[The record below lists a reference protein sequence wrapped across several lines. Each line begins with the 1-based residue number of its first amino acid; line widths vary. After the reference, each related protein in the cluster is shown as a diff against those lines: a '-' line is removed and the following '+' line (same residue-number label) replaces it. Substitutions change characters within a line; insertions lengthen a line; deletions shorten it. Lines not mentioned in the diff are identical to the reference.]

1 MNTETQ
7 APKPTIPLKF
17 TLNGK
22 PVETLITPGQFLLDV
37 VRLQFGLT
45 AAKHGCDIG
54 ICGACT
60 LIVNGKAVKACIY
73 AAEKAQ
79 GAEVWTL
86 EGLSD
91 EQYLDPLQDAW
102 LRHGASQCGY
112 STPGMIMAA
121 KALLLKNPDPTR
133 EDIIKALSGNL
144 CRCTGYQQ
152 IVDAVLEAAE
162 MIRKGIQKVPL
173 KEETSSAVIGKGAYS
188 KDTLDKVTGHCKFT
202 DDVDWKDALWAQ
214 VARSTQPHALLGEID
229 TSKAKEYPGV
239 VAVFTHADIPGSKRY
254 GKAIR
259 DQSVL
264 AFRKVRHIGEP
275 VALIVAETREAAAEA
290 AKLVRIEYTPLPH
303 VFDCEEALRPEAPV
317 IHDEPEAIQ
326 DFVHEQWLNPRQ
338 TGTFPPNV
346 LYYFP
351 IRKGNI
357 EEGFAQSDL
366 IVERTYRTPWI
377 EHACMEYEAAIA
389 IPDADGGIRVS
400 APTQNVFLDRREICD
415 VLGIPKE
422 KVRIIQL
429 PMGAAYG
436 KREDMFGQLQV
447 SLAAWL
453 LKKPVKMVYT
463 REETFAWT
471 TKRYPMAM
479 KYKTGVTKE
488 GKILAFE
495 ATLLVEKGAYAS
507 WGPSGLRKSVV
518 HAAGPYEIP
527 NIKVDGYSIYTN
539 NIPTGPMRGFGATE
553 VAFAHETHIDNI
565 ARELGMDPVEFRKKN
580 LIPSGGKTATGQIL
594 NVACTPQDTLEAAIK
609 KLEELPPLPPPAQP
623 HIKRGRGLATMMYG
637 IGYGHG
643 IPDIGSAVCEL
654 MGDGTLMVKT
664 SAVDYGQGLL
674 TAFSQIAA
682 QTAGVPFN
690 HVQIITGDTQETPD
704 SGSSVATRQTHV
716 SGNAVRIAA
725 EKLKIA
731 ILEQAGKIVG
741 LPAEELSIKDGYI
754 SKGER
759 NLLTLRELAKKLA
772 SEGIFLKKQGRF
784 KAKTTALD
792 ISCGQGDAY
801 WPYAFGTQIVELDVD
816 TQTGKVALQR
826 IIAAHNV
833 GKVLNPNNVLG
844 QIYGG
849 ISQGIGMALMEEFKF
864 EEGKPAS
871 LNFDTYRIP
880 RTLHMPPME
889 AVIMEIPE
897 VTGPYGAIG
906 IGEPSTVPTA
916 PAIINAIAQATGKE
930 FNSLPVTKE
939 TILKAISE

>member
-1 MNTETQ
+1 MTKEIQPSQT
-7 APKPTIPLKF
+7 PITLRF
-17 TLNGK
+17 RLNGK
-22 PVETLITPGQFLLDV
+22 PVETLIKPGDFLLEV
-37 VRLQFGLT
+37 IRTHFGLT

-54 ICGACT
+54 LCGACT
-60 LIVNGKAVKACIY
+60 MIINGKSVKTCIY

-79 GAEVWTL
+79 NAEVWTL

-91 EQYLDPLQDAW
+91 KDFLDPLQDAW

-121 KALLLKNPDPTR
+121 KALLLKNPNPSR
-133 EDIIKALSGNL
+133 EEVIQSLSGNL

-152 IVDAVLEAAE
+152 IVDAVLEAARIMRE
-162 MIRKGIQKVPL
+162 GIQKVPI
-173 KEETSSAVIGKGAYS
+173 KEELSSVVLGKSSFS

-202 DDVDWKDALWAQ
+202 DDHPWEGALWAQ
-214 VARSTQPHALLGEID
+214 VARSPQAHAWIENID
-229 TSKAKEYPGV
+229 ISEARKLPGV
-239 VAVFTHADIPGSKRY
+239 VAVYTHEDIPGSKLY

-275 VALIVAETREAAAEA
+275 VALIVAQTRETACQAAQ
-290 AKLVRIEYTPLPH
+290 LVKVDYTPLPA
-303 VFDCEEALRPEAPV
+303 VFDCEEALKPDSPV
-317 IHDEPEAIQ
+317 IHDEPEAFQ
-326 DFVHEQWLNPRQ
+326 DFVHEQWMNPRKS
-338 TGTFPPNV
+338 GGFPLNV

-351 IRKGNI
+351 IRKGNL
-357 EEGFAQSDL
+357 EEGFNQSDL

-389 IPDADGGIRVS
+389 IPDTEDGIRVS
-400 APTQNVFLDRREICD
+400 APTQNVFLDRREIAD

-422 KVRIIQL
+422 KVRVIQL

-471 TKRYPMAM
+471 TKRYPMTM

-507 WGPSGLRKSVV
+507 WGPSGLRKSTV

-527 NIKVDGYSIYTN
+527 HVKIDGYSIYTN
-539 NIPTGPMRGFGATE
+539 NVPAGPMRGFGATE
-553 VAFAHETHIDNI
+553 VGFAHEAHMDNI

-580 LIPSGGKTATGQIL
+580 LIPAGGKTVTGQIL
-594 NVACTPQDTLEAAIK
+594 NVACTPEDTLNAALK
-609 KLEELPPLPPPAQP
+609 KLQELPPLPEPDKPF
-623 HIKRGRGLATMMYG
+623 IKRGRGLATMMYG

-654 MGDGTLMVKT
+654 LPDGSLLVKT

-682 QTAGVPFN
+682 ETTGVPLS

-704 SGSSVATRQTHV
+704 SGSSVATRQTYV

-725 EKLKIA
+725 AKLQEA
-731 ILEQAGKIVG
+731 ILGHAAKLAELPVGELRLSDGKITHG
-741 LPAEELSIKDGYI
+741 KKILF
-754 SKGER
+754 
-759 NLLTLRELAKKLA
+759 TLKELAKKAA

-784 KAKTTALD
+784 KAKTTPLD
-792 ISCGQGDAY
+792 TASGQGDAY
-801 WPYAFGTQIVELDVD
+801 WPYAFGTQIVELDLD
-816 TQTGKVALQR
+816 TQTGKVTLQR

-833 GKVLNPNNVLG
+833 GKALNPNNVLG

-849 ISQGIGMALMEEFKF
+849 IVQGIGMALMEEFQF
-864 EEGKPAS
+864 DEGKPIS
-871 LNFDTYRIP
+871 LNFDSYKIP
-880 RTLHMPPME
+880 RTTQVPPIE
-889 AVIMEIPE
+889 AVVMEIPE
-897 VTGPYGAIG
+897 ATGPYGAVG

-916 PAIINAIAQATGKE
+916 PAITNALAQATGLE
-930 FNSLPVTKE
+930 FNSVPVTPD
-939 TILKAISE
+939 TILKTIS